1 MLMGEKQF
9 YDPFGPLKCFPC
21 EKLMSFANDLIPDS
35 DLILAV
41 QEQSTCC
48 FYSFLVPPF
57 NLTSARNG
65 L

>member
-9 YDPFGPLKCFPC
+9 YDPFRPLKYFPC
-21 EKLMSFANDLIPDS
+21 EKLMSFVNNLIPDS

-41 QEQSTCC
+41 REQSTCC
-48 FYSFLVPPF
+48 FYSYLVTPF
-57 NLTSARNG
+57 TLTSARNG